1 MEDLIAIPILAVIF
15 SFVLVI
21 AKMAMNHE
29 REKLKMKAGTVKD
42 NSLTTSELKGMLAEA
57 VEEAVAPLEARLAE
71 LEEKQ
76 QPAVEEMETDQVV
89 LPDHAGSLNLDDIE
103 SLREEPPAPAR
114 QRVR

>member
-15 SFVLVI
+15 GFVLII

-57 VEEAVAPLEARLAE
+57 VQEAVAPLEVRLAR
-71 LEEKQ
+71 LEEKHL
-76 QPAVEEMETDQVV
+76 PEEAIETDPVV

-103 SLREEPPAPAR
+103 SLREEPPAPVR